1 MANVNTQQF
10 VTVPVTALWTSPSA
24 PRSVDGWSVAAEPDV
39 VAWLADL
46 DAAAGR
52 PGLHGR
58 VLTQLERGEPVVIT
72 ADPAVTAVTA
82 GADGQTPGSPDQR
95 WLQVV
100 APLQPS
106 TLDARGYPGWVLAA
120 HIGEQVPVRAQPARS
135 GTGQPETGADARAFV
150 AAARTHLGVPYLW
163 GGLCDEGLDCSGLV
177 HLSLRRLGI
186 VVPRDADDQYDA
198 CQHLSAARAEPG
210 DLFFFAHE
218 GRRPHHVGIVTGPY
232 RMLHAPETG
241 SVIVEEPLSPARRRT
256 LIGAGRLP
264 LLRAHTAS
272 AG

>member
-1 MANVNTQQF
+1 MANVNTQQY
-10 VTVPVTALWTSPSA
+10 VTVAVTALWTSPTA
-24 PRSVDGWSVAAEPDV
+24 PRSVDGWSVAPEPDV

-58 VLTQLERGEPVVIT
+58 VLTQLEYGEPVLVIT
-72 ADPAVTAVTA
+72 DPDDQPA
-82 GADGQTPGSPDQR
+82 GPEGQR
-95 WLQVV
+95 WLKVV

-120 HIGEQVPVRAQPARS
+120 HVGDKAPDKAMPA
-135 GTGQPETGADARAFV
+135 TGQPAGADARAFV
-150 AAARTHLGVPYLW
+150 AGARTHLGVPYLW
-163 GGLCDEGLDCSGLV
+163 GGLCDQGLDCSGLV
-177 HLSLRRLGI
+177 HLSLRRLG
-186 VVPRDADDQYDA
+186 VLVPRDADDQYFA
-198 CQHLSAARAEPG
+198 SRHIPAAQAEPG

-218 GRRPHHVGIVTGPY
+218 GKRPHHVGIVTGPY
-232 RMLHAPETG
+232 KMLHAPQTG
-241 SVIVEEPLSPARRRT
+241 AVIVEELINPERRRT

-264 LLRAHTAS
+264 QLRARAVS